1 MPFILIT
8 LSLIL
13 IVLCLLMM
21 VGFGIRALVL
31 GRKNYI
37 ALGSMALAGVVFLIA
52 FAVTGA
58 DAYAPLR
65 GNPVTKA
72 EAAIVLTAIAM
83 FGIAI
88 LALVGS
94 AVRGFFS

>member
-1 MPFILIT
+1 MPLILIT

-13 IVLCLLMM
+13 IALSLLMM
-21 VGFGIRALVL
+21 VGFGFRALLL

-37 ALGSMALAGVVFLIA
+37 ALGSMALAAIVFLIA
-52 FAVTGA
+52 FALTSG
-58 DAYAPLR
+58 DAYAPLP

-72 EAAIVLTAIAM
+72 EAAIVLTAISM

-94 AVRGFFS
+94 AVRGFFR